1 MADSY
6 CVLVPTS
13 SQFNTFEELILWA
26 RQGNLITLS
35 ETNYG
40 AKYIDAVQVFGT
52 LDGVEFKA
60 ISYESAKNNFAALL
74 GGQTVASVG
83 NPGDTKKYDVKA
95 LVIGTKTKVPGLED
109 VPDYAELGM
118 DPALDEI
125 SMWRGY
131 AVKKGAPAS
140 MIEWFQNI

>member
-1 MADSY
+1 MWGKVQKSAVFKYFSLIFNRFLIFRPTSYAVIQAELDCSEYVDGFEYIYNLMADPY

-13 SQFNTFEELILWA
+13 SQFNTFEELISWA

-40 AKYIDAVQVFGT
+40 TKYIDAVQVFGT

-74 GGQTVASVG
+74 W
-83 NPGDTKKYDVKA
+83 
-95 LVIGTKTKVPGLED
+95 GTD
-109 VPDYAELGM
+109 SC
-118 DPALDEI
+118 I
-125 SMWRGY
+125 CR
-131 AVKKGAPAS
+131 
-140 MIEWFQNI
+140 